1 LWLTGYAP
9 VLQDEGRIFDDDFS
23 GYPRDEYERDLNEL
37 GRLCGTVRK
46 AMKKKRSA

>member
-1 LWLTGYAP
+1 MRLYFKMR
-9 VLQDEGRIFDDDFS
+9 ERIFDDDFS